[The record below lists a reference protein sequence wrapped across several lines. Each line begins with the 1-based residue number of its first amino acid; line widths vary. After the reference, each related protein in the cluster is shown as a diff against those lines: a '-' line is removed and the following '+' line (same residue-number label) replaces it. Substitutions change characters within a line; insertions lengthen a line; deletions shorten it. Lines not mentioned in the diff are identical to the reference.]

1 MVWRHS
7 SLVAEV
13 CTESIGRVAVLHL
26 DAAQPMVLAGPAAAI
41 WELLDG
47 RRDQT
52 DVITELE
59 TAFADT
65 AGQLAHQ
72 VEGFLANLEAQ
83 HLIEAAH
90 QAGK

>member
-1 MVWRHS
+1 
-7 SLVAEV
+7 L
-13 CTESIGRVAVLHL
+13 LHL
-26 DAAQPMVLAGPAAAI
+26 DAAQPVVLAGPAAAI

-52 DVITELE
+52 DVVAELE
-59 TAFADT
+59 TVFEGT

-83 HLIEAAH
+83 HLIEAAD